1 MFSVTIV
8 GNSLLQLSGNEI
20 RFLSLICVVANI
32 IMKEK

>member
-8 GNSLLQLSGNEI
+8 GNSLLQLSGDEI
-20 RFLSLICVVANI
+20 WFFALVCVVGNI

>member
-20 RFLSLICVVANI
+20 WFFAFFCVVANI

>member
-20 RFLSLICVVANI
+20 RFFALVCVVANI

>member
-8 GNSLLQLSGNEI
+8 GNSLLQLSGDEI
-20 RFLSLICVVANI
+20 WFFALVCVAANI